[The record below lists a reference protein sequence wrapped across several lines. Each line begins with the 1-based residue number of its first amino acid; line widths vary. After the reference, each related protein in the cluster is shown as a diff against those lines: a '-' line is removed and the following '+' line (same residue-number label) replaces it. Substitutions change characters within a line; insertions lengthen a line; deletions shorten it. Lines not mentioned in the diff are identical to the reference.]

1 MEIELIQDLDEIK
14 EIANLIR
21 KEQENLCIYV
31 DKFSRIII
39 ERELQKCETM
49 FSIMNIMEEL
59 KNIQINYMP
68 DFSCTFEMWMYKQ
81 IPVIFCTYERN
92 KIN

>member
-21 KEQENLCIYV
+21 KEQENLFIYV

-39 ERELQKCETM
+39 EKELQKCETM

-59 KNIQINYMP
+59 KNIQLNYMP
-68 DFSCTFEMWMYKQ
+68 DFSCTFEMWMNKQ
-81 IPVIFCTYERN
+81 TPVIFCTYERN

>member
-68 DFSCTFEMWMYKQ
+68 DFSCTFEMWMYKK